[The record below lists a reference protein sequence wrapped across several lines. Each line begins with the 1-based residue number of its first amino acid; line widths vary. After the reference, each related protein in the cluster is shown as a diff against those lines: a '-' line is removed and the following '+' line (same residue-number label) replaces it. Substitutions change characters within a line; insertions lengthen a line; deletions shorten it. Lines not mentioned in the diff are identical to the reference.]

1 MIVLIWARDESV
13 EDDGLPG
20 IETADVFS
28 DPEDGNDAVDMVEV
42 VCLAVLDTE
51 AADRGGLR
59 AVAGCK
65 FDGAKK
71 QQARRKRA
79 VVGIDRRRNMKQR
92 VFGCVF
98 AVLCVVLCCD
108 GVWSV
113 LDRCKIVTEK

>member
-1 MIVLIWARDESV
+1 LVSAGEAGSVDAPPMIVLIWARDESV
-13 EDDGLPG
+13 EDDGLPE

-98 AVLCVVLCCD
+98 AVLCVVL
-108 GVWSV
+108 
-113 LDRCKIVTEK
+113 